1 MAKRIILTS
10 HAQLRLHLREIQENW
25 VTAAA
30 LAPEWTEPEPRHAGA
45 ERRFR
50 AIPEFGGRVL
60 RVVCLE
66 TEDTI
71 RIITATWDRGA
82 RRRR

>member
-1 MAKRIILTS
+1 MAKRIVLTS
-10 HAQLRLHLREIQENW
+10 HAQLRLHQRGIQENW
-25 VTAAA
+25 VAAA
-30 LAPEWTEPEPRHAGA
+30 AFAPERIGPEPRHAGA

-50 AIPEFGGRVL
+50 AIPEFAGRIL

-66 TEDTI
+66 TDGAI